1 MSGARRRHGH
11 TVTTGGLLLTSL
23 VLALVMSQG
32 TPQVTLAIPRASLT
46 MQPSRPAF
54 PGPI

>member
-1 MSGARRRHGH
+1 MVSRHHGH
-11 TVTTGGLLLTSL
+11 TVITGGLPLTS
-23 VLALVMSQG
+23 LVMSQG